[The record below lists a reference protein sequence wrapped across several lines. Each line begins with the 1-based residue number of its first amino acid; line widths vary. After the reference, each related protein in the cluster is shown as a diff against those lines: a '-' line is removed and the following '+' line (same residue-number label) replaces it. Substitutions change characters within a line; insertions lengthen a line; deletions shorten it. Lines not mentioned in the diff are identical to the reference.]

1 MPSHVALLYS
11 IVLTPSRRIGMAEL
25 RATAQSLGLR
35 SVRTLVSTG
44 NLVFDAR
51 DEAVHTIERQLEHAI
66 LSTFGKR
73 IDVIVRTA
81 AAWRSL
87 AASNP
92 FPLQSREDGSRVVVR
107 VMRDGV
113 AVEAL
118 PRLRELATEGEAIE
132 RVAGDL
138 WAAFPSTPSK
148 SRLLTA
154 ISSPKLGVG
163 TSRNWNTVRRL
174 GEMLDEGR

>member
-1 MPSHVALLYS
+1 
-11 IVLTPSRRIGMAEL
+11 
-25 RATAQSLGLR
+25 
-35 SVRTLVSTG
+35 
-44 NLVFDAR
+44 
-51 DEAVHTIERQLEHAI
+51 
-66 LSTFGKR
+66 
-73 IDVIVRTA
+73 
-81 AAWRSL
+81 
-87 AASNP
+87 
-92 FPLQSREDGSRVVVR
+92 
-107 VMRDGV
+107 MRDGV

-138 WAAFPSTPSK
+138 WAAFPSRPST